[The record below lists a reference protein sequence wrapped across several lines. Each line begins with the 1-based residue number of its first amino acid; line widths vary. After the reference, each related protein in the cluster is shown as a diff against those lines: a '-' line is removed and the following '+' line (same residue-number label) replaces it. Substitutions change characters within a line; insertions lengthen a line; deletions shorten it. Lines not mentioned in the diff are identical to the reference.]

1 MGACFLLKFA
11 FGECIINEW
20 KHGKEDE
27 YVVARKAPKVYMD
40 NLLTTEVDS
49 ITTNFIQN
57 LCIGQRRPG
66 LPQETSGI

>member
-1 MGACFLLKFA
+1 MG
-11 FGECIINEW
+11 EW

-27 YVVARKAPKVYMD
+27 HVVARKAPKVYMD

-49 ITTNFIQN
+49 ITTNFIQT

-66 LPQETSGI
+66 LPRETSGI